1 MQGWLKR
8 AETPLSAAEI
18 RARDLALNPG
28 AGMTCEML
36 ESYRHV
42 IVAFSGGKDS
52 LASLLHLLDCNVPRQ
67 KIELWHHD
75 VDGREGSRLMD
86 WPVTRDYC
94 AKVAAALGL
103 SLYYSWK
110 EGGFE
115 REMTRD
121 QAPTAPVWFE
131 TPDGLRKAGG
141 QSTHLGTRMLF
152 PQKSGDLKVRWCSA
166 YLKIDVGAI
175 AIRNQARFE
184 GCRTLVVSG
193 ERGEESPNRAKYKLL
208 EPDRTDLA
216 RKGEGRSPSRRW
228 VDRWRP
234 VKDWTEAEVWEAIR
248 RHGVV
253 AHPAYHLGWGR
264 LSCAACIFG
273 DPAQWAS
280 LRRVNRV
287 QFDAVSGYERRSG
300 KTIDRKLSVLQQADK
315 GLDDVYEWSEE
326 DLRHALSETYD
337 GPVLCDPAQW
347 KLPRGAFKKSAGPT

>member
-1 MQGWLKR
+1 M
-8 AETPLSAAEI
+8 LSC
-18 RARDLALNPG
+18 ARDPG
-28 AGMTCEML
+28 AGMTAEML
-36 ESYRHV
+36 ASYRHV

-52 LASLLHLLDCNVPRQ
+52 LASLLHLLDCGAARD

-103 SLYYSWK
+103 RLFYSWK

-115 REMTRD
+115 REMLREA
-121 QAPTAPVWFE
+121 APTAPVWFE
-131 TPDGLRKAGG
+131 TPHGLRKAGG
-141 QSTHLGTRMLF
+141 QSGHLGTRKLF
-152 PQKSGDLKVRWCSA
+152 PQKSGDLRVRWCSA

-175 AIRNQARFE
+175 AIRNQSRFE

-193 ERGEESPNRAKYKLL
+193 ERAEESPNRARYKLL
-208 EPDRTDLA
+208 EPDRTDL
-216 RKGEGRSPSRRW
+216 REGAGRRW

-234 VKDWTEAEVWEAIR
+234 VKQWSEADVWEAIR

-280 LRRVNRV
+280 LRGVNPE
-287 QFDAVSGYERRSG
+287 QFGAVSEHERQSG

-315 GLDDVYEWSEE
+315 GQVYEWDEA
-326 DLRHALSETYD
+326 DRRLALSETYD
-337 GPVLCDPAQW
+337 GPVLCDPAAW
-347 KLPRGAFKKSAGPT
+347 RLPRGAFKKSAGPT

>member
-1 MQGWLKR
+1 M
-8 AETPLSAAEI
+8 
-18 RARDLALNPG
+18 DLAGRDPG
-28 AGMTCEML
+28 AGMTREML
-36 ESYRHV
+36 ARYRHV

-103 SLYYSWK
+103 SLFYSWK

-115 REMTRD
+115 REMARD

-131 TPDGLRKAGG
+131 TPHGLRKAGG
-141 QSTHLGTRMLF
+141 QSGNLGTRKLF
-152 PQKSGDLKVRWCSA
+152 PQKSGDLRVRWCSA

-175 AIRNQARFE
+175 AIRNQARFDR
-184 GCRTLVVSG
+184 CRTLVVSG

-216 RKGEGRSPSRRW
+216 RKPSGGSRW

-234 VKDWTEAEVWEAIR
+234 VKDWPEADVWDAIR

-273 DPAQWAS
+273 DPAQWAT
-280 LRRVNRV
+280 LRAVNGP
-287 QFDAVSGYERRSG
+287 QFADVSSREQRSG
-300 KTIDRKLSVLQQADK
+300 KTIDRKLSVIQQADR
-315 GLDDVYEWSEE
+315 GEQYEWSEA
-326 DLRHALSETYD
+326 DRRLALSETYD